1 MHHGDGLVDQQL
13 FTLSINAVP
22 AAIPTSIEVDVSG
35 LTIGAAIRVS
45 DVTLPSGV
53 TTDVDP
59 EAAIAIGQPPRVV
72 SAEEEGEGAEGE
84 TAGEGAAAEA
94 GGGGETSEAASEEG

>member
-1 MHHGDGLVDQQL
+1 M
-13 FTLSINAVP
+13 S
-22 AAIPTSIEVDVSG
+22 E

-72 SAEEEGEGAEGE
+72 SAEEEGEGVEGE
-84 TAGEGAAAEA
+84 AGEGAAAEA